1 MFDNPQK
8 ELKRLE
14 EELLKDELPEDE
26 FEKFYQEIY
35 EEFGTAEEEQNPE
48 TAVVRAAAPRKSTYA
63 DTPRAVAPGKKDK
76 SIRNLAI
83 AVCLECVGI
92 AALVLWWVLR
102 IL

>member
-14 EELLKDELPEDE
+14 EELLKDQLPEDE

-35 EEFGTAEEEQNPE
+35 EEFGSAEEESTSDTVP
-48 TAVVRAAAPRKSTYA
+48 VRAAVTRINTYSDA
-63 DTPRAVAPGKKDK
+63 PRAVAPKKKDK
-76 SIRNLAI
+76 SIRNLTI

-92 AALVLWWVLR
+92 AAIVLWWVLR